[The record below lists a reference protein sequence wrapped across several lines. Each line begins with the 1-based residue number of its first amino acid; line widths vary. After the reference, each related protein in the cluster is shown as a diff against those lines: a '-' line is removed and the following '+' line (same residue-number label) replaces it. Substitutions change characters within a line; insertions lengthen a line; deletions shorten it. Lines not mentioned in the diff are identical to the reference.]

1 MRIADRAMEDR
12 RTFER
17 FIARFPVRFRDSQ
30 KNYGSN
36 VSLRNASALG
46 VKITTKEQLFVND
59 SVTLEIELPDCKKP
73 MTLKGQV
80 VWVAN
85 DSESSMHDVGVK
97 FHTIDLVHMSRLYQF
112 IPAAM
117 ASL

>member
-1 MRIADRAMEDR
+1 
-12 RTFER
+12 
-17 FIARFPVRFRDSQ
+17 
-30 KNYGSN
+30 
-36 VSLRNASALG
+36 
-46 VKITTKEQLFVND
+46 
-59 SVTLEIELPDCKKP
+59 

-85 DSESSMHDVGVK
+85 DSESSMRDVGVK

>member
-1 MRIADRAMEDR
+1 MRIAERGVEDR

-17 FIARFPVRFRDSQ
+17 FIARFPVKFRDSG
-30 KNYGSN
+30 KDYGAN
-36 VSLRNASALG
+36 VSLRNASAQG
-46 VKITTKEQLFVND
+46 AKIATKERLFLKD
-59 SVTLEIELPDCKKP
+59 SVTLEIELPDCRRP

-85 DSESSMHDVGVK
+85 DDESGMHDVGLK

-112 IPAAM
+112 IPPAV